1 MKAFHVLPG
10 LGSGGAK
17 RVVANLMRT
26 LDRERFEAGVIS
38 LLDPLF
44 GTDLVETLA
53 QDGMPVSHLGKRQGF
68 DPQLFVLLARVLG
81 RVGPHVGLAPSPHL
95 QGLAQR
101 APSLDKHE
109 GLRR

>member
-1 MKAFHVLPG
+1 
-10 LGSGGAK
+10 
-17 RVVANLMRT
+17 
-26 LDRERFEAGVIS
+26 VIS

-53 QDGMPVSHLGKRQGF
+53 QDGMPVWHLGKRQGF
-68 DPQLFVLLARVLG
+68 DPQLFVRLARVLG
-81 RVGPHVGLAPSPHL
+81 RVGPHVGLAPSLHL